1 VDGTDYRSPT
11 QGKNFFSFKFRGS
24 GLRYEIGISILGG
37 DIVWLNGP
45 YEAGTWNDIKIFRDS
60 LMSNLDPGE
69 RVEADDGYVGEAP
82 RHVKCPMSFANPLK
96 NRRMQGIVR
105 SRHETINKRFK
116 QWGCLVQRFRHDY
129 LKHADVLRSC
139 VVITQLAIDSGEPGF
154 KVYYGDN
161 Y

>member
-1 VDGTDYRSPT
+1 MVQTIAP
-11 QGKNFFSFKFRGS
+11 QHKEFFFSFKFQGS

-37 DIVWLNGP
+37 DILWLDGP
-45 YEAGTWNDIKIFRDS
+45 YEAGTWNDINIFRDS

-69 RVEADDGYVGEAP
+69 WVEADDGYVGEAP
-82 RHVKCPMSFANPLK
+82 HHVKCPMGFANPLK

-105 SRHETINKRFK
+105 SRHEKINKRFK
-116 QWGCLVQRFRHDY
+116 QRGCLIQRFRHDY

-154 KVYYGDN
+154 KVYYGDK